1 MKNTTYKKDNYLHS
15 KIDKKGPELL
25 SERDSGIIFNL
36 QKFSIHDGPGI
47 RTVVFFKGCP
57 LRCRWCS
64 NPESQNPKIQIVW
77 DEEIQGEDQK
87 ILSIDGIDDSFDAD
101 GTVVI
106 DERFVNKYGLSKDK
120 IGTKKFTQEGKRKNV
135 SEIMKV
141 IMQDEVF
148 YEESSGGVTLSGGEP
163 MMQAGFAIALLKKIR
178 SENIHTA
185 AETTGYVK
193 PEIFDEVSKYLDLLL
208 FDMKHWNR
216 DKHLEKTNVS
226 NDLCLQN
233 MKRAIKKGK
242 DVLTRLPIIP
252 DFNNS
257 LKDAEEFS
265 KLLKSIGASKINL
278 LPFHQF
284 GEKKYTNLGLE
295 YEYSEYKALREE
307 DLKDFQNIFLSNG
320 IDAFF

>member
-1 MKNTTYKKDNYLHS
+1 MKNTRYDE
-15 KIDKKGPELL
+15 DKKKCNKVYNNRPNLL
-25 SERDSGIIFNL
+25 SEKKSGIIFNL

-47 RTVVFFKGCP
+47 RTVVFLKGCP

-64 NPESQNPKIQIVW
+64 NPESQNPKIQIIW
-77 DEEIQGEDQK
+77 DDEIQGEDQK
-87 ILSIDGIDDSFDAD
+87 IISLDGFDDSFDED
-101 GTVVI
+101 GIAII
-106 DERFVNKYGLSKDK
+106 DERFVEKYGLSRNK
-120 IGTKKFTQEGKRKNV
+120 IGTKKFTQEGKVK
-135 SEIMKV
+135 SISDIMKV

-163 MMQAGFAIALLKKIR
+163 MMQAGFAIALLKEIR
-178 SENIHTA
+178 SKNIHTA
-185 AETTGYVK
+185 AETTGYIK
-193 PEIFDEVSKYLDLLL
+193 SEIFDEVSKYLDLLL

-216 DKHLEKTNVS
+216 DRHLDKTNVA

-233 MKRAIKKGK
+233 MKRAIGKGK
-242 DVLTRLPIIP
+242 DVLPRLPIIP

-295 YEYSEYKALREE
+295 YEYSKYKALREE
-307 DLKDFQNIFLSNG
+307 DLKDFQNIFLANG